1 MPGSAAPGRYQVN
14 IYPLYFKFRGN
25 AITTNLMG
33 ELTWCNRPRDITHE
47 TRSFMTI
54 HISFV
59 TPCISQAH
67 AVALGRAPASSSVV
81 TVCSSSS
88 SSSSSIS
95 AVSVITRDR
104 CLLYGGHVAT
114 RTDSIPSAL
123 LLPTRLQVIAQFL
136 LLWLYTQSIFHCMV
150 IDVQAG
156 FISKRYACRQKDE
169 LLSCRLYTTAAYKV
183 KTRNT

>member
-1 MPGSAAPGRYQVN
+1 
-14 IYPLYFKFRGN
+14 
-25 AITTNLMG
+25 
-33 ELTWCNRPRDITHE
+33 
-47 TRSFMTI
+47 MTI

-81 TVCSSSS
+81 TVCS